1 MAFARPLLRNVPG
14 LRFWKLLGTG
24 AGSSFSSSPDWGRY
38 AMLGVWESEAAARAF
53 LRDSRLMLHYRNR
66 IERSATVI
74 LRTLSAHGAWDGSN
88 PFLPVDP
95 VETGAGSMPG
105 MLGVLTRAT
114 IRPRHLR
121 AFWRDVPAA
130 SRALEKAPG
139 LVASIGVGELP
150 LIRQATFSLWRDTE
164 AMKRYAY
171 GTAEHRE
178 VIERT
183 RREGW
188 YSEELFARFAVIDII
203 GEFP

>member
-1 MAFARPLLRNVPG
+1 
-14 LRFWKLLGTG
+14 
-24 AGSSFSSSPDWGRY
+24 
-38 AMLGVWESEAAARAF
+38 
-53 LRDSRLMLHYRNR
+53 
-66 IERSATVI
+66 
-74 LRTLSAHGAWDGSN
+74 
-88 PFLPVDP
+88 
-95 VETGAGSMPG
+95 MPG

-188 YSEELFARFAVIDII
+188 YSEELFARFAVVDVV